1 MQSISASQFI
11 FDYVQLLYYKCYKIN
26 SNRGGSYIDSP
37 DWIQK
42 PRTNHINQKDNKC
55 FQYPVT
61 VAINHVKSD
70 EIKPFINKYNW
81 ESINFQS
88 EKDDWKKTDKNNL
101 TTAFNI
107 LILKNK
113 IYIILMFQNITQIV
127 KNELLFNDFERRKM
141 PLSFSKRLSVL
152 LKQIT

>member
-1 MQSISASQFI
+1 MQSISGSEFV
-11 FDYVQLLYYKCYKIN
+11 FDYVHLLYYKCYKIN
-26 SNRGGSYIDSP
+26 FNRGGSYIDSL

-42 PRTNHINQKDNKC
+42 PGTNHINQKDNKY

-70 EIKPFINKYNW
+70 KIKPFINKYNW
-81 ESINFQS
+81 ERINFQS

-152 LKQIT
+152 LG